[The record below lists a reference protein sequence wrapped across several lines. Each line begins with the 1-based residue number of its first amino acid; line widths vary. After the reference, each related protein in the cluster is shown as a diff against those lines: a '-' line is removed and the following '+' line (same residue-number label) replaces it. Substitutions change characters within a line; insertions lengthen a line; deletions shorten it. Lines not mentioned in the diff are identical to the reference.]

1 MTMKRAIATSLAP
14 PALGAYSP
22 AVVNDGWVYVSG
34 QAGFRADLSG
44 FEAGNVALQTTMAIA
59 NIEQL
64 LLAAGS
70 SLGDVVKTTCYLADM
85 NSFAEFDA
93 AYAGAFAAAHVD
105 VLPART
111 TIGANIPIAVEVDAV
126 ARVSL

>member
-1 MTMKRAIATSLAP
+1 MKRAIATSLAP

-22 AVVNDGWVYVSG
+22 AVVIDGWVYVSG

-44 FEAGNVALQTTMAIA
+44 FEARNVARQATLAIA
-59 NIEQL
+59 NVEQL
-64 LLAAGS
+64 LVAAGS
-70 SLGDVVKTTCYLADM
+70 SLNDVVRTTCYLADM
-85 NSFAEFDA
+85 DSFAEFDA
-93 AYAGAFAAAHVD
+93 AYANAFAAAHVD

-111 TIGANIPIAVEVDAV
+111 TIGANIPVAVEIDAV

>member
-1 MTMKRAIATSLAP
+1 MKRAVTSDQTP

-22 AVVNDGWVYVSG
+22 ALVSDGWVYVSG
-34 QAGFRADLSG
+34 QAGLKADFTG
-44 FEAGNVALQTTMAIA
+44 FEEGNVGAQTTQTLA

-70 SLGDVVKTTCYLADM
+70 SLDSVVRTTCYLADM
-85 NSFAEFDA
+85 DNFAAFDS
-93 AYAGAFAAAHVD
+93 AYAAVFAAAGVQ

-111 TIGANIPIAVEVDAV
+111 TVGANIPIAVEIDAV
-126 ARVSL
+126 ARVIS